1 MKWSRILQ
9 RQGFTPTAENGE
21 EIDPFLM
28 LITNAVQ
35 ENRPP
40 ATISYSV
47 KSNHPDYA
55 IVGCQVH
62 VSIHCPQ
69 DERSMNLAAEICF
82 RKAIELFN
90 PAAATIGS
98 PQLPQMPES

>member
-9 RQGFTPTAENGE
+9 RQGFPPTTENGE
-21 EIDPFLM
+21 DVDPFLM
-28 LITNAVQ
+28 LSMDGADT
-35 ENRPP
+35 ERPP
-40 ATISYSV
+40 ATISYSA
-47 KSNHPDYA
+47 KSNHPDYGL
-55 IVGCQVH
+55 VGCQIH

-90 PAAATIGS
+90 PAAAVIGS
-98 PQLPQMPES
+98 PQLPQMPEP